1 MEEFK
6 LRTKNQEFQKKEY
19 SNMIEKLNLR
29 VSDSN
34 KQRLEELQIVQNDN
48 KQLLTKLNN
57 IEKQNKKLEDK
68 CLKYQQEKNQAEATK
83 RLLINES
90 NRRKIDNIQLKGEV
104 TRLENCKTTLDLNFK
119 VLDSINR
126 QLLRDNAIFESQC
139 NTYENIIEELEET
152 NGELIN
158 ENDNQR
164 CKLNDQDISSL
175 QNFSNQL
182 LGNISCLEEEL
193 HNKNKTVEG
202 YISKLENQKKEISS
216 LKSLYSG
223 EVGKLKADL
232 VKERE
237 TCDLFINRTSRYVEI
252 IKVLAM
258 KIEDLKKLREKDQ
271 KDNMNQIIKCKV
283 CFEEPITHSFSPCN
297 HFVTCENCS
306 INGSNNASSKS
317 VRGNSVKM
325 YIIN

>member
-283 CFEEPITHSFSPCN
+283 RDRRI
-297 HFVTCENCS
+297 
-306 INGSNNASSKS
+306 
-317 VRGNSVKM
+317 
-325 YIIN
+325 